1 MFDNTPK
8 PPLRHFR
15 SQFEPSRY
23 YCGASHDVH
32 GRTKSTEEEKQVTC
46 PQCLARLNP
55 KGAAHGA

>member
-1 MFDNTPK
+1 
-8 PPLRHFR
+8 
-15 SQFEPSRY
+15 
-23 YCGASHDVH
+23 VH